1 MALNGSGGGCY
12 ISAHLVNGNIM
23 FTGHGGASRVQ
34 DLDVVTLTSTPVDV
48 EEIESADDEQVEQLT
63 EDLCELELKETA
75 TANGEEVEH
84 LSTQLSEL
92 QLDEMGTEMIVDE
105 DGATDVEMAV
115 DEDDAMDV
123 EMEIDDEDAMDIVD
137 DDH

>member
-34 DLDVVTLTSTPVDV
+34 DLDVDVD
-48 EEIESADDEQVEQLT
+48 EIESADGEQVEQLT
-63 EDLCELELKETA
+63 GELSELELKETG
-75 TANGEEVEH
+75 TANGEEVGN
-84 LSTQLSEL
+84 LSRQLSEL
-92 QLDEMGTEMIVDE
+92 QLDEMPVGTEMIVDE

-115 DEDDAMDV
+115 NDDDAMDV
-123 EMEIDDEDAMDIVD
+123 EMMIDDDDAMDIVSD
-137 DDH
+137 DR